1 MAEEQKDDLG
11 QFKSQ
16 PWILF
21 DKIAAR
27 SFLIGDS
34 RPEGLAIG
42 SQNPA
47 INANGE
53 MVFFQDRT
61 EAQNPTYTN
70 MDAKTL
76 LSYGFEV
83 WGASLE
89 LEFPTQSPYQAN
101 KGEIDPVGP
110 VIPGDQGPSP
120 NTKLAEALINFG
132 VVTME
137 LGQENQARF
146 PASAFSAGGGL
157 FNSSFIFSTPQNA
170 LPQAGNLMKFP
181 EPVEMPRTQNIAVKL
196 KIAPEAYALIGT
208 PIAPGVGVEYRP
220 YRFSIWTD
228 DPAPVVV
235 ELPQLPYAVLFKL
248 VGRRIKFT
256 QYGQVPGNKQ
266 V

>member
-1 MAEEQKDDLG
+1 MAEEQKDLG

-16 PWILF
+16 PWVLF

-27 SFLIGDS
+27 SFLIGDD
-34 RPEGLAIG
+34 RAEGLAIG

-61 EAQNPTYTN
+61 EAQNPTFTN
-70 MDAKTL
+70 MDQKAT
-76 LSYGFEV
+76 LSYGMEV
-83 WGASLE
+83 WGAALE
-89 LEFPTQSPYQAN
+89 LQFPTQSPYQAN
-101 KGEIDPVGP
+101 KGEIETVGP
-110 VIPGDQGPSP
+110 VVPGDQGPPP
-120 NTKLAEALINFG
+120 NTKLAECLINFG

-146 PASAFSAGGGL
+146 PASSFGGGGGL
-157 FNSSFIFSTPQNA
+157 YNSSFIFSSPQNA
-170 LPQAGNLMKFP
+170 IPQSGNVMKFP
-181 EPVEMPRTQNIAVKL
+181 EPIEMPRTQNVAVKL
-196 KIAPEAYALIGT
+196 KIAPQAFPMIGT
-208 PIAPGVGVEYRP
+208 PVSPGVGVEYRP

-235 ELPQLPYAVLFKL
+235 ELPQLPYSVLFKL
-248 VGRRIKFT
+248 VGRRIKYT
-256 QYGQVPGNKQ
+256 QYGQVPEGKQ